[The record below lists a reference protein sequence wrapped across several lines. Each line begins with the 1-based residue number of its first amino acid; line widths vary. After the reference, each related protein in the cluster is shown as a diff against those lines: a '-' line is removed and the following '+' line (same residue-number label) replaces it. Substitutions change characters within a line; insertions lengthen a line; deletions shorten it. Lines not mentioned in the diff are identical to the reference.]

1 MINFTVVICTYNGAN
16 RLPYLL
22 DKLISQFIPNHFLW
36 EIIIVDNNSNDQTA
50 SIIQQSQSQYRSIVP
65 IHYTFEPQQG
75 IAFARKRGIKL
86 AKGELIGFLDDDNI
100 PNQNWVMSAYDF
112 AQSHPNAGAYGSH
125 IEPEY
130 EIHPPTN
137 FERIACLLAIIDR
150 GKNPFRYDVLE
161 RWLMPPGAGL
171 VIRKKAWLNSVP
183 SQLMFTGAQI
193 QSLANKGEDIE
204 ALSYIRQQ
212 NWEIWHN
219 PNMKI
224 SHQIPHKRLQKP
236 YLIKLCRSVGL
247 SRYPTRM
254 LQYSALQK
262 PLFTVIHFFY
272 DLYKFIAH
280 YLKYKIIL
288 KQDLVSQCEQTLLF
302 YSLLSCFY
310 HFVHRLLK
318 IIKKIT
324 FYLPNFAIVNH

>member
-22 DKLISQFIPNHFLW
+22 DQLISQFIPNHFLW
-36 EIIIVDNNSNDQTA
+36 EIIIVDNNSSDQTA
-50 SIIQQSQSQYRSIVP
+50 SVIQQYQSQYHCIVP

-112 AQSHPNAGAYGSH
+112 AQSHPDAGAYGSH
-125 IEPEY
+125 IEAQY
-130 EIHPPTN
+130 EIHPPAN

-150 GKNPFRYDVLE
+150 GEKTFRYDVLE

-183 SQLMFTGAQI
+183 SQLIFTGAQI

-212 NWEIWHN
+212 GWEIWHN

-224 SHQIPHKRLQKP
+224 SHQIPCERLQKS
-236 YLIKLCRSVGL
+236 YLMKLCRSVGL

-254 LQYSALQK
+254 LQYSAWQK
-262 PLFTVIHFFY
+262 PLFIVIHFLY
-272 DLYKFIAH
+272 DLYKFITH

-288 KQDLVSQCEQTLLF
+288 QQDLVSRCEQELLL
-302 YSLLSCFY
+302 YSLFSCFY
-310 HFVHRLLK
+310 HLICR
-318 IIKKIT
+318 IIKLTKKQY
-324 FYLPNFAIVNH
+324 FSFPKNAIVK